1 MQIEYEKEAAKHIS
15 KMDKPAKLR
24 IKRAIEKLPSGDV
37 VKLQGQKGD
46 YRLRVGDDKLSKEM
60 LKGLID
66 LIDDSDTDTIFKVLV
81 RFVPE
86 EAPLP
91 DEIEAINRADES
103 IARYGTVPHESIN
116 WD

>member
-1 MQIEYEKEAAKHIS
+1 M
-15 KMDKPAKLR
+15 
-24 IKRAIEKLPSGDV
+24 
-37 VKLQGQKGD
+37 
-46 YRLRVGDDKLSKEM
+46 SKEM

-81 RFVPE
+81 KFVPE

-91 DEIEAINRADES
+91 DEIEAIKRANKS
-103 IARYGTVPHESIN
+103 ISEAGTVSHDSIN